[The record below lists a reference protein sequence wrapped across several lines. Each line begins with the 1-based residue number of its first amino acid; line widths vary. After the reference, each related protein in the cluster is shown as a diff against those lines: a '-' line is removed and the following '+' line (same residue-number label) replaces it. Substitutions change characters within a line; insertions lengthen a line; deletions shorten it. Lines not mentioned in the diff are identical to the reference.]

1 MIFADTLSPASGEI
15 NLTHSDS
22 FQSFLKDFTLKLADI
37 FQNRPEM
44 ERLSILRRLPPEL
57 LGEIM
62 ALNPLSVNIPV
73 EYGGR
78 GAKMHENLAF
88 LAASSYQSLALS
100 LTFGINGA
108 LFLQPLAKYG
118 NDSVKKDVFTR
129 FLNDKS
135 MGGLMI
141 TEPDHGTDAFGM
153 KTGYSKQNGMYHID
167 GTKHWAGLTGM
178 ADFWLLTARRK
189 NEYNILE
196 RDVDFFVCD
205 VSAAGQKIVVEE
217 YFENLGLYQI
227 PYGRNIID
235 VHIPEKQRL
244 IPKSTGIHMMLDLLH
259 TSRLHFPGMGLGFI
273 KRMLDE
279 ALQHTRKRSVGSKN
293 LLDYDQ
299 VQERL
304 ARLQAA
310 FTITSSLGTAASKIV
325 AVNTDLAS
333 FRLEANVL
341 KTVTSDLMQES
352 AQSLLQLIGAKGYK
366 LNHIAGSA
374 TVDSR
379 PFQIFEGSNDILY
392 AQISESVIR
401 TMKNAK
407 EKTLMSFFKGYEN
420 SKQAIEQLKGLFDF
434 ELDLYMPQRKLVDLG
449 KVISRVISMD
459 YVIRNAD
466 TGFRLDLIDNAVDIL
481 HQEISSMIT
490 SFNHYQRAM
499 LVEDYEDGTGWPGVR
514 F

>member
-1 MIFADTLSPASGEI
+1 
-15 NLTHSDS
+15 
-22 FQSFLKDFTLKLADI
+22 
-37 FQNRPEM
+37 
-44 ERLSILRRLPPEL
+44 
-57 LGEIM
+57 
-62 ALNPLSVNIPV
+62 
-73 EYGGR
+73 
-78 GAKMHENLAF
+78 
-88 LAASSYQSLALS
+88 
-100 LTFGINGA
+100 
-108 LFLQPLAKYG
+108 
-118 NDSVKKDVFTR
+118 
-129 FLNDKS
+129 
-135 MGGLMI
+135 
-141 TEPDHGTDAFGM
+141 
-153 KTGYSKQNGMYHID
+153 
-167 GTKHWAGLTGM
+167 
-178 ADFWLLTARRK
+178 
-189 NEYNILE
+189 
-196 RDVDFFVCD
+196 
-205 VSAAGQKIVVEE
+205 
-217 YFENLGLYQI
+217 
-227 PYGRNIID
+227 
-235 VHIPEKQRL
+235 
-244 IPKSTGIHMMLDLLH
+244 MMLDLLH